1 MFKNLRGFNAY
12 VITSRLFQKPLR
24 GHDGPVEADL
34 TRLKRGVRY
43 CNSLNVHEAFYRAL
57 DNARLLD
64 AFQMKFPNI
73 FGLNLK
79 ENLLNNASRCDQM
92 ADQYRK
98 NSLNATNKEE
108 AERYHDNYLS
118 YKDTADAYRFMNGV
132 AADADAILSA
142 ACKKPSD
149 NIPWNKLTSFQIF
162 EYDAATNSFV
172 EINEK
177 GERV

>member
-1 MFKNLRGFNAY
+1 MIKNLRGFNAY
-12 VITSRLFQKPLR
+12 VITSRLFAKPLR

-43 CNSLNVHEAFYRAL
+43 CNSLNLHEAFYRAL

-64 AFQMKFPNI
+64 VFQMKFPNI
-73 FGLNLK
+73 YGLNLS
-79 ENLLNNASRCDQM
+79 EDLGQNAKRCKMQ
-92 ADQYRK
+92 ADQYLTK
-98 NSLNATNKEE
+98 SQKTTNKED
-108 AERYHDNYLS
+108 AEDYKRWFEEYDNTAKAYMFLQQVE
-118 YKDTADAYRFMNGV
+118 ADAK
-132 AADADAILSA
+132 AILDSVL
-142 ACKKPSD
+142 KKPSD

-162 EYDAATNSFV
+162 EYDVASNSFV

>member
-1 MFKNLRGFNAY
+1 MIKNLRGFNAY
-12 VITSRLFQKPLR
+12 VITSRLFAKPLR

-43 CNSLNVHEAFYRAL
+43 CNSLNHHEAFYRAL

-64 AFQMKFPNI
+64 VFQMKFPNI
-73 FGLNLK
+73 YGLNLNESLA
-79 ENLLNNASRCDQM
+79 ENAKRCKRQADHYLNNA
-92 ADQYRK
+92 K
-98 NSLNATNKEE
+98 KATNQRDADDYQRYFEE
-108 AERYHDNYLS
+108 YDNTAKAYMFLQQIE
-118 YKDTADAYRFMNGV
+118 ADAK
-132 AADADAILSA
+132 AILDSVL
-142 ACKKPSD
+142 KKPSD

-162 EYDAATNSFV
+162 EYDVASNSFV